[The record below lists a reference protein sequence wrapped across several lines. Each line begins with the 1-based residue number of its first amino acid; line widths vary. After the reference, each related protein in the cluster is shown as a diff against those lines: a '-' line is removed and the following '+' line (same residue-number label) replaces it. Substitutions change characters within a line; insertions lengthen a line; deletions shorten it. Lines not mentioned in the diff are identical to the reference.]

1 MRLRV
6 TARLEDCTIGAC
18 LEVRLGFSLVLDF
31 AAASSFCSRASRS
44 FVRMSSSVA
53 VVSSLGVR
61 LSLRFFS
68 RIEAWALAS
77 APKEMSASEALKSSP
92 ESCSDSG
99 SSSMSELLASDSEP
113 VPASSAS
120 ESSAGWILVSCDF

>member
-1 MRLRV
+1 
-6 TARLEDCTIGAC
+6 
-18 LEVRLGFSLVLDF
+18 
-31 AAASSFCSRASRS
+31 
-44 FVRMSSSVA
+44 MSSSVA
-53 VVSSLGVR
+53 VVSSFGVR
-61 LSLRFFS
+61 LSLPFFS

-99 SSSMSELLASDSEP
+99 SSSMSELASDSEP

-120 ESSAGWILVSCDF
+120 ESSAGWILVSCAF